1 MVKRMNKVLVK
12 LYVPT
17 IEEEYDVWL
26 PINKKIY
33 KVINL
38 LIKAIYELSGGYYK
52 PSKMPML
59 YDKTTAELYDINL
72 NVKENNIRNG
82 SGIILI

>member
-1 MVKRMNKVLVK
+1 MNKILVK

-17 IEEEYDVWL
+17 IEQQYEVWL

-33 KVINL
+33 KIINL
-38 LIKAIYELSGGYYK
+38 LIKSVYEFSGGYYK
-52 PSKMPML
+52 PSEMPML
-59 YDKTTAELYDINL
+59 YDRTTAKLFDINL
-72 NVKENNIRNG
+72 NAKENNIKNG